1 MFRSD
6 SYEID
11 LTIYEADGTTPLDM
25 SGATG
30 LLIAL
35 YQNPDNI
42 IAKFSKNA
50 LTGFTTLS
58 TASKADLATGVIHLF
73 YNASDNIKSNADSNL
88 FAEVVVEFSNA
99 NFAGNKQRLTA
110 VIELEDV
117 ERTALHNQ
125 PTS

>member
-30 LLIAL
+30 LLVAL

-42 IAKFSKNA
+42 IAKYSLNDIA
-50 LTGFTTLS
+50 GFTTL
-58 TASKADLATGVIHLF
+58 TTPSKADLATGVIHLF
-73 YNASDNIKSNADSNL
+73 YQASDNIKANANSKL
-88 FAEVVVEFSNA
+88 YAEVVVEFNNSN
-99 NFAGNKQRLTA
+99 FTDNKQRLSC
-110 VIELEDV
+110 VIEIELV
-117 ERTALHNQ
+117 QRTALHNQ
-125 PTS
+125 STT

>member
-11 LTIYEADGTTPLDM
+11 LTIYEADGTTPLNM

-58 TASKADLATGVIHLF
+58 TASKADLSTGVIHLF
-73 YNASDNIKSNADSNL
+73 YNASDNIKSNADSKL
-88 FAEVVVEFSNA
+88 FAEVVVEFTNA

-110 VIELEDV
+110 VIELENV

>member
-58 TASKADLATGVIHLF
+58 TASKADLSTGVIHLF
-73 YNASDNIKSNADSNL
+73 YNASDNIKSNADSKL

>member
-30 LLIAL
+30 LLVAL

-58 TASKADLATGVIHLF
+58 TASKADLSTGVIHLF
-73 YNASDNIKSNADSNL
+73 YNASDNIKSNADSKL
-88 FAEVVVEFSNA
+88 FAEVVVEFTNA

-110 VIELEDV
+110 VIELENV